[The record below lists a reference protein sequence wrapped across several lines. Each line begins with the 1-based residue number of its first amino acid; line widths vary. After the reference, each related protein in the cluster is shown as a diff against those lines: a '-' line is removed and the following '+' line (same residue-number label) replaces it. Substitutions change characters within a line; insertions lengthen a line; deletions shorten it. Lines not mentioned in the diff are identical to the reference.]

1 MNYCSS
7 IGFTIQNQYLFVLN
21 TSDITIDQEVT
32 VNLVKRGGQISQM
45 VSQLVK

>member
-7 IGFTIQNQYLFVLN
+7 IGFAIQNQYLFSTGN
-21 TSDITIDQEVT
+21 TAIGQEVM

-45 VSQLVK
+45 VSQSVK